1 MRNKNLKINVH
12 EKRGRPKTIVSDDR
26 KEWLLCLFERPGIS
40 RQTPDRKNA
49 VYIGKVDGV
58 RQHKQKRY
66 LQWTLQE
73 NLGIINGVARIQVG
87 ETFPERF
94 KGKEMSLRA
103 LYNFI

>member
-12 EKRGRPKTIVSDDR
+12 EKRGRPKTVVSDDR

-58 RQHKQKRY
+58 RQYKQKRY
-66 LQWTLQE
+66 LQ
-73 NLGIINGVARIQVG
+73 
-87 ETFPERF
+87 
-94 KGKEMSLRA
+94 
-103 LYNFI
+103 